1 MCRFFLW
8 IIYVLGMLEQFGT
21 ERYTWR
27 LDIVQ
32 NLFEF
37 WAQNLLI
44 ARIPLLP
51 PDQNVSILFVNNIYI
66 GNIRT
71 VWHRKIYMKIWY
83 SSKSLRI
90 LGSKF
95 GYTPYTIDTSRPKR
109 VDSFCEYYI
118 YWEYQITIHEDLI
131 KFKNLWILS
140 IFLVWFCR
148 PKMCW
153 YPRGQNILIPP
164 YCILPM
170 LSYCLKCRKDI
181 ESKNPNVVKTKNG
194 RIMLLSNCSVSNS
207 KKSRFV
213 KEQEASILLSSLGIK
228 APFSRIPLVGP
239 ILF

>member
-1 MCRFFLW
+1 MCQFILW

-21 ERYTWR
+21 ESYTWR
-27 LDIVQ
+27 LDIVK
-32 NLFEF
+32 NLFKF

-44 ARIPLLP
+44 PRIPLIP

-66 GNIRT
+66 
-71 VWHRKIYMKIWY
+71 
-83 SSKSLRI
+83 
-90 LGSKF
+90 
-95 GYTPYTIDTSRPKR
+95 
-109 VDSFCEYYI
+109 
-118 YWEYQITIHEDLI
+118 YWEYQNSLTRKTIHEDST
-131 KFKNLWILS
+131 KFENLWILS

-153 YPRGQNILIPP
+153 YLRGQNILIPP

-213 KEQEASILLSSLGIK
+213 KEQEASRLLSSLGIK

>member
-1 MCRFFLW
+1 MCQFILW
-8 IIYVLGMLEQFGT
+8 IIYVLGMLELFGT
-21 ERYTWR
+21 ESYTWR
-27 LDIVQ
+27 LDIVK
-32 NLFEF
+32 NLFKF
-37 WAQNLLI
+37 WAQNLQI
-44 ARIPLLP
+44 PRIPLIP
-51 PDQNVSILFVNNIYI
+51 ADQNVSILFVNNIYI
-66 GNIRT
+66 
-71 VWHRKIYMKIWY
+71 
-83 SSKSLRI
+83 
-90 LGSKF
+90 
-95 GYTPYTIDTSRPKR
+95 
-109 VDSFCEYYI
+109 
-118 YWEYQITIHEDLI
+118 YWEYQNSLTRKTIHEDSK

-153 YPRGQNILIPP
+153 YLRGKNILIPP

-213 KEQEASILLSSLGIK
+213 KEQEASRLLSSLGIK